1 MKILVML
8 TLFAIGPLII
18 GGSTS
23 TQVTHPSPRISIA
36 INTTRTVV
44 KTGSDVVVEVEMKNI
59 SQEDV
64 PDGAPLTPGLGST
77 GFRWEVRDSAG
88 KQVAMTDYGI
98 RVNHPESSSG
108 EPHVWVGSFFTA
120 PLAPGKVINQKL
132 ALTREYDFSK
142 PGKYTIQASRW
153 DGQIEVKSN
162 TITLT
167 VTP

>member
-1 MKILVML
+1 ML

-18 GGSTS
+18 PGSTS
-23 TQVTHPSPRISIA
+23 TQVTHPTPRISIA
-36 INTTRTVV
+36 INTARTVV

-59 SQEDV
+59 SQGDV
-64 PDGAPLTPGLGST
+64 PDGTAIPSLGST
-77 GFRWEVRDSAG
+77 GFRWDVRDSAG

-108 EPHVWVGSFFTA
+108 EPHVWVGSFFSA
-120 PLAPGKVINQKL
+120 SLAPGKVISQKL
-132 ALTREYDFSK
+132 ALTKEYDFSK

-162 TITLT
+162 TIMLT